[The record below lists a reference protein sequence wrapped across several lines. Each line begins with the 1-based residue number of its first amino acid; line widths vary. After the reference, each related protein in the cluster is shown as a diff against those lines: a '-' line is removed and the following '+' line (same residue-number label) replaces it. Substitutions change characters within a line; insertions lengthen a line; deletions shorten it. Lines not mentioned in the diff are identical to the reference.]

1 MFIPALIIIVG
12 LIWLFTNLGIIS
24 TSALDFILPLAVIL
38 FGISMYAK
46 HGKCCKPGLPKGQAP
61 HEGHGH
67 EGHDHE
73 GHGHKCCQDK

>member
-24 TSALDFILPLAVIL
+24 TSAWDVILPLAVIL

-46 HGKCCKPGLPKGQAP
+46 HGKCCK
-61 HEGHGH
+61 
-67 EGHDHE
+67 
-73 GHGHKCCQDK
+73 DK